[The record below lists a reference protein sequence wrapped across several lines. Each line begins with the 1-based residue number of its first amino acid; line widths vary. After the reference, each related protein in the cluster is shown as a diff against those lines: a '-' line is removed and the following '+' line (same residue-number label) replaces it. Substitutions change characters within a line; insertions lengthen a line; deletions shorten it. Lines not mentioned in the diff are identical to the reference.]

1 MTTDLTR
8 IVVATGATPQTT
20 QVSHRDF
27 PEIRSEGDTATEA
40 AKHLVS
46 QLTRALDSALTTWR
60 RETLEHAIADVRA
73 FTEHQN

>member
-8 IVVATGATPQTT
+8 IVVSAGMTPQTT

-27 PEIRSEGDTATEA
+27 PEIRSEGDTPMDA

-60 RETLEHAIADVRA
+60 RETLEHAIADVKA
-73 FTEHQN
+73 FTDQQN